1 MRGLGLDGHQQSIMS
16 VKKYSQRELVIN
28 ALLKGKE
35 QRKHYSHQLQTS
47 SAVTTVLGTAA
58 VVLKEGAFWLAIEEI
73 HDPPVKSAAM
83 EEYDVEE
90 LHHFSDLAETESFL
104 SQRLNLEL
112 DTFGPAR
119 GSRRFW

>member
-1 MRGLGLDGHQQSIMS
+1 MRGLGLNELQQPIMS
-16 VKKYSQRELVIN
+16 VGKYSQRELVIN

-35 QRKHYSHQLQTS
+35 QRKQYSHQIQTD
-47 SAVTTVLGTAA
+47 SAVTTVFGTAA
-58 VVLKEGAFWLAIEEI
+58 VILKEGTYWLAVEEI

-90 LHHFSDLAETESFL
+90 LHHFPDLAETESFL
-104 SQRLNLEL
+104 SQRLNLAL

-119 GSRRFW
+119 GSRHFR